1 MRSVVWL
8 ARSARYALFWSAPS
22 SQAKTRRSC
31 YRSHAFRRGSKRPPE
46 HCSCRPSVHGRYC
59 CAASGDTRD
68 RSSRPE
74 PQHAYK
80 TACGS
85 RIDEKLRRLRL
96 EQLHR
101 SKPHGVVSCPDA
113 TRAECQ
119 GAQSQ
124 AKGRG
129 SGTSPLMTKRQCNLP
144 GHHTS
149 TVLQLYCNHHKPGR
163 SQSRALG
170 ALAWALAVHCGMM
183 HCGRFVCMALCLM

>member
-1 MRSVVWL
+1 MWL

-119 GAQSQ
+119 GSQSQ

-129 SGTSPLMTKRQCNLP
+129 SDTSPLMTKRQCNLP

-149 TVLQLYCNHHKPGR
+149 TVLTITNPGAL
-163 SQSRALG
+163 SLEPLGLGMGLGRALWHD
-170 ALAWALAVHCGMM
+170 ALW
-183 HCGRFVCMALCLM
+183 ALCLHGPLSDVSLCARS